1 MAYIGNTVQTV
12 LRTSTFITAT
22 ASQTVFNIP
31 SGYNLNA
38 IDVFVNGFKL
48 IQNTDYTAND
58 GVAVTMLSGLALNDE
73 VEVVVYGDY
82 QLQNTERQIPRSRK
96 IHVFIVDSNQNT
108 TYTIPGGYWPNTLD
122 VFLNGVRL
130 INVTDYDETSGTDIT
145 LTNTPNENDELH
157 VVVYS
162 SFTLANAVAKTGD
175 TLQGTLNTQ
184 NLLPDSNNTRD
195 IGSNSVKY
203 RDLYIEGTVYQSGT
217 PLTGSGNAW
226 ITKTHTDTGFTASSG
241 DRIFV
246 DTSGASADVTINLPA
261 TPSVGDNV
269 RLVDVAGTFGT
280 TNKNLIVGRN
290 NEKIMNSATDMTVSD
305 NNSAFE
311 LVYSG
316 STYGWVFTEV

>member
-1 MAYIGNTVQTV
+1 MAYIGNTAQTV
-12 LRTSTFITAT
+12 LRTSTFITAS
-22 ASQTVFNIP
+22 AGQTVFNIP

-38 IDVFVNGFKL
+38 IDVFVNGYKL
-48 IQNTDYTAND
+48 VQNQDYTADD
-58 GVAVTMLSGLALNDE
+58 GLAVTMSSGLNLSDE
-73 VEVVVYGDY
+73 VEIVVYGDY
-82 QLQNTERQIPRSRK
+82 QLQNTERQIPRSRR
-96 IHVFIVDSNQNT
+96 IHVFTAGVNQD
-108 TYTIPGGYWPNTLD
+108 TYVIPGGFYPNTLD

-130 INVTDYDETSGTDIT
+130 IGNGTDYTDSSGTQVV
-145 LTNTPNENDELH
+145 LTSYPNQNDEIH

-162 SFTLANAVAKTGD
+162 SFVLANAVAKTGD
-175 TLQGTLNTQ
+175 TLLGDLNTQ
-184 NLLPDSNNTRD
+184 NLLPDGNNTRD
-195 IGSNSVKY
+195 IGSSSVKY
-203 RDLYIEGTVYQSGT
+203 RDLYIEGTVYQNGT
-217 PLTGSGNAW
+217 PLTSSGNAW

-246 DTSGASADVTINLPA
+246 DTSGASANVTINLPA
-261 TPSVGDNV
+261 SPSVGDNI
-269 RLVDVAGTFGT
+269 RLIDVAGTFGT